1 MRPMFQYLSGEL
13 PDGIDEST
21 GSTGAA
27 TGEAGEMR
35 GLGRRVFLKMSL
47 ASGFALYATGAG
59 AQEASGSGA
68 SAASAPGG
76 AGAPE
81 GLKPFQQ
88 PSAFVAIDG
97 DGIVTVT
104 IGKID
109 FGQGVQTALPMLV
122 AEELDAD
129 WSKVRC
135 ELAPAGEAYK
145 DPFFHIQM
153 VGGSTS
159 MKASWQQYR
168 EIGARLR
175 AMLVAAAA
183 KQLNT
188 PAAQLR
194 TDSGSVV
201 APDGRR
207 LGYGVLAQAAFAEP
221 VPATVKLKEPSQF
234 KLIGKP
240 TNRLDARAKSTGR
253 QDFGI
258 DVKLPDLRT
267 VVMVHPPVFGGKVAS
282 FDAAAALAVPGV
294 EEIIQ
299 VPLSSGA
306 TGLAIIANGFWP
318 ARKARELV
326 KVEWDLSG
334 LERVDSAAQLEQFR
348 ALAKQPGASVQKAD
362 TSALEAKS
370 AATGAA
376 KGGKAAPGRITAEYT
391 FPYLAHTPMEPLN
404 CTIDFRGDRCTVWVG
419 SQFQTVDQAQ
429 VAGVLGLKPE
439 QVTLNT
445 MTAGGG
451 FGRRATPTSDYL
463 VEAAQVAKARH
474 AAGRRGPIKMI
485 WTRED
490 DVRGGYYRPTHLHR
504 VEIAHDGK
512 GQVLAWKHVIVGQS
526 ITMGTP
532 FEGFMVKGGA
542 DATMTEGVAES
553 AYPFPIALDVH
564 HPKVNVPV
572 LWWRSVGH
580 THTAFVMETLVDELA
595 RAGKIDPVAYR
606 RQLLAKH
613 ARHIAALDLA
623 VEKSG
628 YGKTTLAKGRAWGV
642 AVHESFNT
650 VVAYVV
656 EVSIKD
662 GRPVL
667 HKVTAGVHCNLA
679 VNPRTIEA
687 QVQGALVMGV
697 GMTLPGAQI
706 TLKNGEVEQGNWN
719 DYRVPIH
726 VDAPKVDLHVV
737 PSADPPTGMG
747 ECGVPP
753 IAPAMANAMAV
764 LTGKRIRSLPFPV

>member
-13 PDGIDEST
+13 PAALAEAPES
-21 GSTGAA
+21 SAA
-27 TGEAGEMR
+27 PGEG
-35 GLGRRVFLKMSL
+35 GLGRRVFLKLGL
-47 ASGFALYATGAG
+47 AAGFALYA
-59 AQEASGSGA
+59 
-68 SAASAPGG
+68 APGG
-76 AGAPE
+76 AQDASVGGSAPGAPE
-81 GLKPFQQ
+81 PLKPFQQ
-88 PSAFVAIDG
+88 PSAFVAIDA

-122 AEELDAD
+122 AEEMDAD

-159 MKASWQQYR
+159 IKASWQQYR
-168 EIGARLR
+168 EIGARMR

-194 TDSGSVV
+194 TESGSVV

-207 LGYGVLAQAAFAEP
+207 LGYGALAQAAFAEA
-221 VPATVKLKEPSQF
+221 VPASVVLKDPSQF

-240 TNRLDARAKSTGR
+240 VNRLDARAKSSGR

-258 DVKLPDLRT
+258 DLQLPGQRT
-267 VVMVHPPVFGGKVAS
+267 VVMVHPPVFGGRVAR
-282 FDAAAALAVPGV
+282 FDAAPALAVPGV
-294 EEIIQ
+294 EEVLQ
-299 VPLSSGA
+299 VPLSGGA
-306 TGLAIIANGFWP
+306 TGLAIVANGFWP

-334 LERVDSAAQLEQFR
+334 VERVDSAAQLAQFR
-348 ALAKQPGASVQKAD
+348 VLARQPGIAVQRAD
-362 TSALEAKS
+362 TAALTAKP
-370 AATGAA
+370 
-376 KGGKAAPGRITAEYT
+376 APALITAEFT

-439 QVTLNT
+439 QVTLHT

-451 FGRRATPTSDYL
+451 FGRRATPTSDYV

-474 AAGRRGPIKMI
+474 AAGKTGPVKMI

-504 VEIAHDGK
+504 VEIAHDRQG
-512 GQVLAWKHVIVGQS
+512 GVLAWKHVIVGQS

-532 FEGFMVKGGA
+532 FADFMVKNGA

-553 AYPFPIALDVH
+553 AYPFPIALEVH
-564 HPKVNVPV
+564 HPKANVPV

-595 RAGKIDPVAYR
+595 RAGKLDPVAYR

-613 ARHIAALDLA
+613 ARHLAALDLA
-623 VEKSG
+623 VAKSG
-628 YGKTTLAKGRAWGV
+628 YGKATLAKGRAWGV

-656 EVSIKD
+656 EVSMKG

-667 HKVTAGVHCNLA
+667 HRVTAGVHCNLA

-687 QVQGALVMGV
+687 QVQGALVMGI
-697 GMTLPGAQI
+697 GMTLPGAAI
-706 TLKNGEVEQGNWN
+706 TLKNGEVEQSNWH

-726 VDAPKVDLHVV
+726 VDAPPVDLHIV

-753 IAPAMANAMAV
+753 IAPAIANAVAA
-764 LTGKRIRSLPFPV
+764 LTGKRWRSLPFPA

>member
-13 PDGIDEST
+13 PVALADAPES
-21 GSTGAA
+21 SAA
-27 TGEAGEMR
+27 PGEG
-35 GLGRRVFLKMSL
+35 GLGRRVFLKLGL
-47 ASGFALYATGAG
+47 AAGFALYSAPGG
-59 AQEASGSGA
+59 AQEASTGG
-68 SAASAPGG
+68 SAPG
-76 AGAPE
+76 APE
-81 GLKPFQQ
+81 PLKPFQQ
-88 PSAFVAIDG
+88 PSAFVAIDA

-122 AEELDAD
+122 AEEMDAD

-159 MKASWQQYR
+159 IKASWQQYR
-168 EIGARLR
+168 EIGARMR

-194 TDSGSVV
+194 TESGSVV
-201 APDGRR
+201 TPDGRR
-207 LGYGVLAQAAFAEP
+207 LGYGALAQAAFAEP
-221 VPATVKLKEPSQF
+221 VPPSVPLKDPSQF

-240 TNRLDARAKSTGR
+240 VNRLDARAKSSGR

-258 DVKLPDLRT
+258 DLQLPGQRT
-267 VVMVHPPVFGGKVAS
+267 VVMVHPPVFGGRVAR
-282 FDAAAALAVPGV
+282 FDAAPALAVPGV
-294 EEIIQ
+294 EEVLQ
-299 VPLSSGA
+299 VPLTGGA
-306 TGLAIIANGFWP
+306 TGLAIVANGFWP

-326 KVEWDLSG
+326 KVEWDLAG
-334 LERVDSAAQLEQFR
+334 VERVDSAAQLAQFR
-348 ALAKQPGASVQKAD
+348 ALAKQPGIVVQRAD
-362 TSALEAKS
+362 TAALTAKP
-370 AATGAA
+370 
-376 KGGKAAPGRITAEYT
+376 APALITAEFT

-439 QVTLNT
+439 QVTLHT

-451 FGRRATPTSDYL
+451 FGRRATPTSDYV

-474 AAGRRGPIKMI
+474 AAGKPGPVKMV

-504 VEIAHDGK
+504 VEIAHDRRG
-512 GQVLAWKHVIVGQS
+512 GVLAWKHVIVGQS

-532 FEGFMVKGGA
+532 FADFMVKNGA

-553 AYPFPIALDVH
+553 AYPFPIALEVH
-564 HPKVNVPV
+564 HPKANVPV

-595 RAGKIDPVAYR
+595 RAGRLDPVAYR
-606 RQLLAKH
+606 RQLLA
-613 ARHIAALDLA
+613 RHERHLAALDLA
-623 VEKSG
+623 VAKSG

-656 EVSIKD
+656 EVSMTG

-667 HKVTAGVHCNLA
+667 HRVTAGVHCNLA

-687 QVQGALVMGV
+687 QVQGALVMGI
-697 GMTLPGAQI
+697 GMTLPGAAI
-706 TLKNGEVEQGNWN
+706 TLKNGEVEQSNWH

-726 VDAPKVDLHVV
+726 VDAPAVDLHIV

-753 IAPAMANAMAV
+753 IAPAIANAVAA
-764 LTGKRIRSLPFPV
+764 LTGKRWRSLPFPA

>member
-13 PDGIDEST
+13 PVALADAPES
-21 GSTGAA
+21 SAA
-27 TGEAGEMR
+27 PGEG
-35 GLGRRVFLKMSL
+35 GLGRRVFLKLGL
-47 ASGFALYATGAG
+47 AAGFALYAAPGG
-59 AQEASGSGA
+59 AQEASTGG
-68 SAASAPGG
+68 SAPG
-76 AGAPE
+76 APE
-81 GLKPFQQ
+81 PLKPFQQ
-88 PSAFVAIDG
+88 PSAFVAIDA

-122 AEELDAD
+122 AEEMDAD

-159 MKASWQQYR
+159 IKASWQQYR
-168 EIGARLR
+168 EIGARMR

-194 TDSGSVV
+194 TESGSVV
-201 APDGRR
+201 TPDGRR
-207 LGYGVLAQAAFAEP
+207 LGYGALAQAAFAEP
-221 VPATVKLKEPSQF
+221 VPPSVPLKDPSQF

-240 TNRLDARAKSTGR
+240 VNRLDARAKSSGR

-258 DVKLPDLRT
+258 DLQMPGQRT
-267 VVMVHPPVFGGKVAS
+267 VVMVHPPVFGGRVAR
-282 FDAAAALAVPGV
+282 FDAAPALAVPGV
-294 EEIIQ
+294 EEVLQ
-299 VPLSSGA
+299 VPLTGGA
-306 TGLAIIANGFWP
+306 TGLAIVANGFWP

-326 KVEWDLSG
+326 KVEWDLAG
-334 LERVDSAAQLEQFR
+334 VERVDSAAQLAQFR
-348 ALAKQPGASVQKAD
+348 ALAKQPGIVVQRAD
-362 TSALEAKS
+362 TAALTAKP
-370 AATGAA
+370 
-376 KGGKAAPGRITAEYT
+376 APALITAEFT

-439 QVTLNT
+439 QVTLHT

-451 FGRRATPTSDYL
+451 FGRRATPTSDYV

-474 AAGRRGPIKMI
+474 AAGKPGPVKMV

-504 VEIAHDGK
+504 VEIAHDRRG
-512 GQVLAWKHVIVGQS
+512 GVLAWKHVIVGQS

-532 FEGFMVKGGA
+532 FADFMVKNGA

-553 AYPFPIALDVH
+553 AYPFPIALEVH
-564 HPKVNVPV
+564 HPKANVPV

-595 RAGKIDPVAYR
+595 RAGRLDPVAYR
-606 RQLLAKH
+606 RQLLA
-613 ARHIAALDLA
+613 RHKRHLAALDLA
-623 VEKSG
+623 VAKSG

-656 EVSIKD
+656 EVSMTG

-667 HKVTAGVHCNLA
+667 HRVTAGVHCNLA

-687 QVQGALVMGV
+687 QVQGALVMGI
-697 GMTLPGAQI
+697 GMTLPGAAI
-706 TLKNGEVEQGNWN
+706 TLKNGEVEQSNWH

-726 VDAPKVDLHVV
+726 VDAPAVDLHIV

-753 IAPAMANAMAV
+753 IAPAIANAVAA
-764 LTGKRIRSLPFPV
+764 LTGKRWRSLPFPA

>member
-13 PDGIDEST
+13 PAALAEAPESP
-21 GSTGAA
+21 AA
-27 TGEAGEMR
+27 PGEG
-35 GLGRRVFLKMSL
+35 GLGRRVFLKLGL
-47 ASGFALYATGAG
+47 AAGFALYA
-59 AQEASGSGA
+59 
-68 SAASAPGG
+68 APGG
-76 AGAPE
+76 AQDASVGGSAPGAPE
-81 GLKPFQQ
+81 PLKPFQQ
-88 PSAFVAIDG
+88 PSAFVAIDA
-97 DGIVTVT
+97 DGVVTVT

-122 AEELDAD
+122 AEEMDAD

-159 MKASWQQYR
+159 IKASWQQYR
-168 EIGARLR
+168 EIGARMR

-194 TDSGSVV
+194 TESGSVIT
-201 APDGRR
+201 PDGRR
-207 LGYGVLAQAAFAEP
+207 LGYGALAQAAFAEP
-221 VPATVKLKEPSQF
+221 VPASVALKDPSQF

-240 TNRLDARAKSTGR
+240 VNRLDARAKSSGR

-258 DVKLPDLRT
+258 DLQLPGQRT
-267 VVMVHPPVFGGKVAS
+267 VVMVHPPVFGGRVAR
-282 FDAAAALAVPGV
+282 FDAAPALAVPGV
-294 EEIIQ
+294 EEVLQ
-299 VPLSSGA
+299 VPLSGGA
-306 TGLAIIANGFWP
+306 TGLAIVANGFWP

-334 LERVDSAAQLEQFR
+334 VERVDSAAQLAQFR
-348 ALAKQPGASVQKAD
+348 ALARQPGIAVQRAD
-362 TSALEAKS
+362 TAALTAKP
-370 AATGAA
+370 
-376 KGGKAAPGRITAEYT
+376 APALITAEFS

-439 QVTLNT
+439 QVTLHT

-451 FGRRATPTSDYL
+451 FGRRATPTSDYV

-474 AAGRRGPIKMI
+474 AAGKAGPVKMI

-504 VEIAHDGK
+504 VEIAHDRQG
-512 GQVLAWKHVIVGQS
+512 GVLAWKHVIVGQS

-532 FEGFMVKGGA
+532 FADFMVKNGA

-553 AYPFPIALDVH
+553 AYPFPIALEVH
-564 HPKVNVPV
+564 HPKANVPV

-595 RAGKIDPVAYR
+595 RAGKLDPVAYR

-613 ARHIAALDLA
+613 ARHLAALDLA
-623 VEKSG
+623 VAKSG
-628 YGKTTLAKGRAWGV
+628 YGKATLAKGRAWGV

-656 EVSIKD
+656 EVSMKG

-667 HKVTAGVHCNLA
+667 HRVTAGVHCNLA

-687 QVQGALVMGV
+687 QVQGALVMGI
-697 GMTLPGAQI
+697 GMTLPGAAI
-706 TLKNGEVEQGNWN
+706 TLKNGEVEQSNWH

-726 VDAPKVDLHVV
+726 VDAPPVDLHIV

-753 IAPAMANAMAV
+753 IAPAIANAVAA
-764 LTGKRIRSLPFPV
+764 LTGKRWRSLPFPA

>member
-13 PDGIDEST
+13 PVALADAPES
-21 GSTGAA
+21 SAA
-27 TGEAGEMR
+27 PGEG
-35 GLGRRVFLKMSL
+35 GLGRRVFLKLGL
-47 ASGFALYATGAG
+47 AAGFALYAAPGG
-59 AQEASGSGA
+59 AQEASTGG
-68 SAASAPGG
+68 SAPG
-76 AGAPE
+76 APE
-81 GLKPFQQ
+81 PLKPFQQ
-88 PSAFVAIDG
+88 PSAFVAIDA

-122 AEELDAD
+122 AEEMDAD

-145 DPFFHIQM
+145 DPLFHIQM

-159 MKASWQQYR
+159 IKASWQQYR
-168 EIGARLR
+168 EIGARMR

-194 TDSGSVV
+194 TESGSVV
-201 APDGRR
+201 TPDGRR
-207 LGYGVLAQAAFAEP
+207 LGYGALAQAAFAEP
-221 VPATVKLKEPSQF
+221 VPPSVPLKDPSQF

-240 TNRLDARAKSTGR
+240 VNRLDARAKSSGR

-258 DVKLPDLRT
+258 DLQLPGQRT
-267 VVMVHPPVFGGKVAS
+267 VVMVHPPVFGGRVAR
-282 FDAAAALAVPGV
+282 FDAAPALVVPGV
-294 EEIIQ
+294 EEVLQ
-299 VPLSSGA
+299 VPLTGGA
-306 TGLAIIANGFWP
+306 TGLAIVANGFWP

-326 KVEWDLSG
+326 KVDWDLAG
-334 LERVDSAAQLEQFR
+334 VERVDSAAQLAQFR
-348 ALAKQPGASVQKAD
+348 ALAKQPGIVVQRAD
-362 TSALEAKS
+362 TAALTAKP
-370 AATGAA
+370 
-376 KGGKAAPGRITAEYT
+376 APALITAEFT

-439 QVTLNT
+439 QVTLHT

-451 FGRRATPTSDYL
+451 FGRRATPTSDYV

-474 AAGRRGPIKMI
+474 AAGKPGPVKMV

-504 VEIAHDGK
+504 VEIAHDRQG
-512 GQVLAWKHVIVGQS
+512 GVLAWKHVIVGQS

-532 FEGFMVKGGA
+532 FADFMVKNGA

-553 AYPFPIALDVH
+553 AYPFPIALEVH
-564 HPKVNVPV
+564 HPKANVPV

-595 RAGKIDPVAYR
+595 RAGRLDPVAYR
-606 RQLLAKH
+606 RQLLA
-613 ARHIAALDLA
+613 RHERHLAALDLA
-623 VEKSG
+623 VAKSG

-656 EVSIKD
+656 EVSMKG

-667 HKVTAGVHCNLA
+667 HRVTAGVHCNLA

-687 QVQGALVMGV
+687 QVQGALVMGI
-697 GMTLPGAQI
+697 GMTLPGAAI
-706 TLKNGEVEQGNWN
+706 TLKNGEVEQSNWH

-726 VDAPKVDLHVV
+726 VDAPPVDLHIV

-753 IAPAMANAMAV
+753 IAPAIANAVAA
-764 LTGKRIRSLPFPV
+764 LTGKRWRSLPFPA

>member
-13 PDGIDEST
+13 PAALAEAPES
-21 GSTGAA
+21 SAA
-27 TGEAGEMR
+27 PGEG
-35 GLGRRVFLKMSL
+35 GLGRRVFLKLGL
-47 ASGFALYATGAG
+47 AAGFALYA
-59 AQEASGSGA
+59 
-68 SAASAPGG
+68 APGG
-76 AGAPE
+76 AQDASVGGSAPGAPE
-81 GLKPFQQ
+81 PLKPFQQ
-88 PSAFVAIDG
+88 PSAFVAIDA

-122 AEELDAD
+122 AEEMDAD

-159 MKASWQQYR
+159 IKASWQQYR
-168 EIGARLR
+168 EIGARMR

-194 TDSGSVV
+194 TESGSVV
-201 APDGRR
+201 TPDGRR
-207 LGYGVLAQAAFAEP
+207 LGYGALAQAAFAEP
-221 VPATVKLKEPSQF
+221 VPASVALKDPSQF

-240 TNRLDARAKSTGR
+240 VNRLDARAKSSGR

-258 DVKLPDLRT
+258 DLQLPGQRS
-267 VVMVHPPVFGGKVAS
+267 VVMVHPPVFGGRVAR
-282 FDAAAALAVPGV
+282 FDAAPALAVPGV
-294 EEIIQ
+294 EEVLQ
-299 VPLSSGA
+299 VPLSGGA
-306 TGLAIIANGFWP
+306 TGLAIVANGFWP

-334 LERVDSAAQLEQFR
+334 VERVDSAAQLAQFR
-348 ALAKQPGASVQKAD
+348 ALARQPGIAVQRAD
-362 TSALEAKS
+362 TAALTAKP
-370 AATGAA
+370 
-376 KGGKAAPGRITAEYT
+376 APALITAEFT

-439 QVTLNT
+439 QVTLHT

-451 FGRRATPTSDYL
+451 FGRRATPTSDYV

-474 AAGRRGPIKMI
+474 AAGKTGPVKMI

-504 VEIAHDGK
+504 VEIAHDRQG
-512 GQVLAWKHVIVGQS
+512 GVLAWKHVIVGQS

-532 FEGFMVKGGA
+532 FADFMVKNGA

-553 AYPFPIALDVH
+553 AYPFPIALEVH
-564 HPKVNVPV
+564 HPKANVPV

-595 RAGKIDPVAYR
+595 RAGKLDPVAYR

-613 ARHIAALDLA
+613 ARHLAALDLA
-623 VEKSG
+623 VAKSG
-628 YGKTTLAKGRAWGV
+628 YGKATLAKGRAWGV

-656 EVSIKD
+656 EVSMKG

-667 HKVTAGVHCNLA
+667 HRVTAGVHCNLA

-687 QVQGALVMGV
+687 QVQGALVMGI
-697 GMTLPGAQI
+697 GMTLPGAAI
-706 TLKNGEVEQGNWN
+706 TLKNGEVEQSNWH

-726 VDAPKVDLHVV
+726 VDAPPVDLHIV

-753 IAPAMANAMAV
+753 IAPAIANAVAA
-764 LTGKRIRSLPFPV
+764 LTGKRWRSLPFPA

>member
-1 MRPMFQYLSGEL
+1 MRPVFQYLNGEL
-13 PDGIDEST
+13 PQ
-21 GSTGAA
+21 AV
-27 TGEAGEMR
+27 EAGGPASAASAAAAAASIAAGDAG

-59 AQEASGSGA
+59 AQEVAGSAA
-68 SAASAPGG
+68 SAASAAG
-76 AGAPE
+76 APAAPE

-88 PSAFVAIDG
+88 PSAFVAIGADG
-97 DGIVTVT
+97 VVTVT

-122 AEELDAD
+122 AEEMDAD

-194 TDSGSVV
+194 TESGSVV

-221 VPATVKLKEPSQF
+221 VPATVQLKEPSQF

-240 TNRLDARAKSTGR
+240 MNRLDARAKSTGR

-267 VVMVHPPVFGGKVAS
+267 VVMVHPPVFGGKVAK

-294 EEIIQ
+294 EEVIQ
-299 VPLSSGA
+299 VPLSGGA
-306 TGLAIIANGFWP
+306 SGLAIVANGFWP

-326 KVEWDLSG
+326 KVDWDLAG
-334 LERVDSAAQLEQFR
+334 LERVDSAAQLAQFR
-348 ALAKQPGASVQKAD
+348 ALAKQPGVSVQKAD
-362 TSALEAKS
+362 LSALGGAKP
-370 AATGAA
+370 
-376 KGGKAAPGRITAEYT
+376 APGRITAEYT

-439 QVTLNT
+439 QVVLNT

-451 FGRRATPTSDYL
+451 FGRRATPSSDYL

-474 AAGRRGPIKMI
+474 AAGKRGPVKMI

-490 DVRGGYYRPTHLHR
+490 DVRGGYYRPTHLHS

-512 GQVLAWKHVIVGQS
+512 GGVLAWKHVIVGQS

-532 FEGFMVKGGA
+532 FEGFLVKNGA
-542 DATMTEGVAES
+542 DGTMTEGVAES
-553 AYPFPIALDVH
+553 AYPFPIALEVH

-628 YGKTTLAKGRAWGV
+628 YGKTVLPKGRAWGV

-697 GMTLPGAQI
+697 GMTLPGAEI
-706 TLKNGEVEQGNWN
+706 TLKDGVVEQGNWN
-719 DYRVPIH
+719 DYRLPIH
-726 VDAPKVDLHVV
+726 VDAPKVDLHIV
-737 PSADPPTGMG
+737 PSAEPPTGMG

-753 IAPAMANAMAV
+753 IAPAMANAMAA

>member
-13 PDGIDEST
+13 PAALAEAPESP
-21 GSTGAA
+21 AA
-27 TGEAGEMR
+27 PGEG
-35 GLGRRVFLKMSL
+35 GLGRRVFLKLGL
-47 ASGFALYATGAG
+47 AAGFALYA
-59 AQEASGSGA
+59 
-68 SAASAPGG
+68 APGG
-76 AGAPE
+76 AQDASVGGSAPGAPE
-81 GLKPFQQ
+81 PLKPFQQ
-88 PSAFVAIDG
+88 PSAFVAIDA

-122 AEELDAD
+122 AEEMDAD

-159 MKASWQQYR
+159 IKASWQQYR
-168 EIGARLR
+168 EIGARMR

-194 TDSGSVV
+194 TESGSVV

-207 LGYGVLAQAAFAEP
+207 LGYGALAQAAFAEP
-221 VPATVKLKEPSQF
+221 VPASVALKDPSQF

-240 TNRLDARAKSTGR
+240 VNRLDARAKSSGR

-258 DVKLPDLRT
+258 DLQLPGQRT
-267 VVMVHPPVFGGKVAS
+267 VVMVHPPVFGGRVAR
-282 FDAAAALAVPGV
+282 FDAAPALAVPGV
-294 EEIIQ
+294 EEVLQ
-299 VPLSSGA
+299 VPLSGGA
-306 TGLAIIANGFWP
+306 TGLAIVANGFWP

-334 LERVDSAAQLEQFR
+334 VERVDSAAQLAQFR
-348 ALAKQPGASVQKAD
+348 ALARQPGIAVQRAD
-362 TSALEAKS
+362 TAALTAKP
-370 AATGAA
+370 
-376 KGGKAAPGRITAEYT
+376 APALITAEFT

-439 QVTLNT
+439 QVTLHT

-451 FGRRATPTSDYL
+451 FGRRATPTSDYV

-474 AAGRRGPIKMI
+474 AAGKTGPVKMI

-504 VEIAHDGK
+504 VEIAHDRQG
-512 GQVLAWKHVIVGQS
+512 GVLAWKHVIVGQS

-532 FEGFMVKGGA
+532 FADFMVKNGA

-553 AYPFPIALDVH
+553 AYPFPIALEVH
-564 HPKVNVPV
+564 HPKANVPV

-595 RAGKIDPVAYR
+595 RAGKLDPVAYR

-613 ARHIAALDLA
+613 ARHLAALDLA
-623 VEKSG
+623 VAKSG
-628 YGKTTLAKGRAWGV
+628 YGKATLAKGRAWGV

-656 EVSIKD
+656 EVSMKG

-667 HKVTAGVHCNLA
+667 HRVTAGVHCNLA

-687 QVQGALVMGV
+687 QVQGALVMGI
-697 GMTLPGAQI
+697 GMTLPGAAI
-706 TLKNGEVEQGNWN
+706 TLKNGEVEQSNWH

-726 VDAPKVDLHVV
+726 VDAPPVDLHIV

-753 IAPAMANAMAV
+753 IAPAIANAVAA
-764 LTGKRIRSLPFPV
+764 LTGKRWRSLPFPA

>member
-1 MRPMFQYLSGEL
+1 M
-13 PDGIDEST
+13 I
-21 GSTGAA
+21 
-27 TGEAGEMR
+27 
-35 GLGRRVFLKMSL
+35 GLERRVFLKLGL
-47 ASGFALYATGAG
+47 ASGFALYAAGAG
-59 AQEASGSGA
+59 AQDPTAGG
-68 SAASAPGG
+68 SAPG
-76 AGAPE
+76 APE
-81 GLKPFQQ
+81 PLKPFQQ
-88 PSAFVAIDG
+88 PSAFVAIDA
-97 DGIVTVT
+97 DGVVTVT

-168 EIGARLR
+168 EIGARMR

-183 KQLNT
+183 KQLDT

-194 TDSGSVV
+194 TESGSVV

-221 VPATVKLKEPSQF
+221 VPAAVTLKTPAQF

-240 TNRLDARAKSTGR
+240 TGRLDARAKSSGR

-258 DVKLPDLRT
+258 DVKQPGLRT
-267 VVMVHPPVFGGKVAS
+267 VVMVHPPVFGGRVAR
-282 FDAAAALAVPGV
+282 FDAAPALAVPGV
-294 EEIIQ
+294 EEVIQ
-299 VPLSSGA
+299 VPLSGGA
-306 TGLAIIANGFWP
+306 VGLAIVANGFWP

-326 KVEWDLSG
+326 KVDWDLSG
-334 LERVDSAAQLEQFR
+334 VERVDSAAQLEQFR
-348 ALAKQPGASVQKAD
+348 ALAKQPGVSVQQAD
-362 TSALEAKS
+362 TSAL
-370 AATGAA
+370 ATA
-376 KGGKAAPGRITAEYT
+376 KAADRITAEYS

-439 QVTLNT
+439 QVVLNT

-451 FGRRATPTSDYL
+451 FGRRATPTSDYV

-474 AAGRRGPIKMI
+474 AAGKTGPIKMI
-485 WTRED
+485 WSRED
-490 DVRGGYYRPTHLHR
+490 DVRGGYYRPAHLHR
-504 VEIAHDGK
+504 VEIAHDGQ
-512 GQVLAWKHVIVGQS
+512 GGVLAWKHVIVGQS

-532 FEGFMVKGGA
+532 FADFMVKNGA

-553 AYPFPIALDVH
+553 AYPFPIALEVH
-564 HPKVNVPV
+564 HPKANVPV

-595 RAGKIDPVAYR
+595 RAGRQDPVAYR
-606 RQLLAKH
+606 RKLLAKH
-613 ARHIAALDLA
+613 ERHLAALDLA
-623 VEKSG
+623 VARSG
-628 YGKTTLAKGRAWGV
+628 YGKTKLAKGRAWGV

-650 VVAYVV
+650 VVAYVA
-656 EVSIKD
+656 EVSMKD
-662 GRPVL
+662 GRPVV
-667 HKVTAGVHCNLA
+667 HQVTAGVHCNLA
-679 VNPRTIEA
+679 VNPRSIEA
-687 QVQGALVMGV
+687 QVQGALVMGI
-697 GMTLPGAQI
+697 GMTLPGAAI
-706 TLKNGEVEQGNWN
+706 TLKDGEVQQSNWH
-719 DYRVPIH
+719 DYRVPMH
-726 VDAPKVDLHVV
+726 VDAPQVAVFVV

-753 IAPAMANAMAV
+753 IAPAIANAVAA
-764 LTGKRIRSLPFPV
+764 LTGQRWRSLPFPA

>member
-1 MRPMFQYLSGEL
+1 MRPMFQYLNGEL
-13 PDGIDEST
+13 PAHLDDDAVLSDPAVDGVRSDAHS
-21 GSTGAA
+21 GV
-27 TGEAGEMR
+27 
-35 GLGRRVFLKMSL
+35 LGRRVFLKFSL
-47 ASGFALYATGAG
+47 ASGFALYAGAAG
-59 AQEASGSGA
+59 AADASVGG
-68 SAASAPGG
+68 SAPG
-76 AGAPE
+76 APE
-81 GLKPFQQ
+81 PLKPFQQ
-88 PSAFVAIDG
+88 PSAFVAIDAQG
-97 DGIVTVT
+97 VVTVT
-104 IGKID
+104 IGKLD

-122 AEELDAD
+122 AEEMDAD
-129 WSKVRC
+129 WSQVRC
-135 ELAPAGEAYK
+135 ELAPAGDAYK

-159 MKASWQQYR
+159 MKASWMQYR

-175 AMLVAAAA
+175 AMLVAAAG
-183 KQLNT
+183 KQLQV

-194 TDSGSVV
+194 TESGQVI

-207 LGYGVLAQAAFAEP
+207 IGYGALAQTAFAEP
-221 VPATVKLKEPSQF
+221 VPTAVILKDPSRF
-234 KLIGKP
+234 TLIGKP
-240 TNRLDARAKSTGR
+240 TNRLDARAKSSGR

-267 VVMVHPPVFGGKVAS
+267 VVMVHPPVFGGKVAR

-294 EEIIQ
+294 EEVIR
-299 VPLSSGA
+299 VPQSGGA
-306 TGLAIIANGFWP
+306 SGLAIVANGFWP

-334 LERVDSAAQLEQFR
+334 LERVDSVAQLAQYR
-348 ALAKQPGASVQKAD
+348 ALAGQPGIAVQKAD
-362 TSALEAKS
+362 TAALAS
-370 AATGAA
+370 TPASR
-376 KGGKAAPGRITAEYT
+376 RISAEYH

-429 VAGVLGLKPE
+429 VAGALGLKPE

-451 FGRRATPTSDYL
+451 FGRRAVPSSDYL
-463 VEAAQVAKARH
+463 VEAAQVAKARF
-474 AAGRRGPIKMI
+474 AAGKTGPVKMI

-504 VEIAHDGK
+504 VEIAHDGH
-512 GQVLAWKHVIVGQS
+512 GGVLAWKHVIVGQS
-526 ITMGTP
+526 LTMGTV
-532 FEGFMVKGGA
+532 FEAFTVKGGA
-542 DATMTEGVAES
+542 DTTMTEGVAES
-553 AYPFPIALDVH
+553 AYPFPIALEVH

-595 RAGKIDPVAYR
+595 KAGKVDPVEYR

-613 ARHIAALDLA
+613 PRHLAALNLA
-623 VEKSG
+623 VERSG
-628 YGKTTLAKGRAWGV
+628 YGKTELPKGRAWGV

-650 VVAYVV
+650 VVAYVA

-662 GRPVL
+662 QRPVL
-667 HKVTAGVHCNLA
+667 HGVTAGVHCNLA
-679 VNPRTIEA
+679 VNPRSIEA
-687 QVQGALVMGV
+687 QVQGALVMGL
-697 GMTLPGAQI
+697 GMTLPGAAI
-706 TLKNGEVEQGNWN
+706 TLKNGEVEQSNWH
-719 DYRVPIH
+719 DYRVPVHMEAAQVAVHI
-726 VDAPKVDLHVV
+726 V

-753 IAPAMANAMAV
+753 IAPAIANAVAA
-764 LTGKRIRSLPFPV
+764 LTGKRLRSLPFVV

>member
-13 PDGIDEST
+13 PAALAEAPES
-21 GSTGAA
+21 SAA
-27 TGEAGEMR
+27 PGEG
-35 GLGRRVFLKMSL
+35 GLGRRVFLKLGL
-47 ASGFALYATGAG
+47 AAGFALYA
-59 AQEASGSGA
+59 
-68 SAASAPGG
+68 APGG
-76 AGAPE
+76 AQDASVGGSAPGAPE
-81 GLKPFQQ
+81 PLKPFQQ
-88 PSAFVAIDG
+88 PSAFVAIDA

-122 AEELDAD
+122 AEEMDAD

-159 MKASWQQYR
+159 IKASWQQYR
-168 EIGARLR
+168 EIGARMR

-194 TDSGSVV
+194 TESGSVV
-201 APDGRR
+201 TPDGRR
-207 LGYGVLAQAAFAEP
+207 LGYGALAQAAFAEP
-221 VPATVKLKEPSQF
+221 VPASVALKDPSQF

-240 TNRLDARAKSTGR
+240 VNRLDARAKSSGR

-258 DVKLPDLRT
+258 DLQLPGQRT
-267 VVMVHPPVFGGKVAS
+267 VVMVHPPVFGGRVAR
-282 FDAAAALAVPGV
+282 FDAAPALAVPGV
-294 EEIIQ
+294 EEVLQ
-299 VPLSSGA
+299 VPLSGGA
-306 TGLAIIANGFWP
+306 TGLAIVANGFWP

-334 LERVDSAAQLEQFR
+334 VERVDSAAQLAQFR
-348 ALAKQPGASVQKAD
+348 ALARQPGIAVQRAD
-362 TSALEAKS
+362 TAALTAKP
-370 AATGAA
+370 
-376 KGGKAAPGRITAEYT
+376 APALITAEFT

-439 QVTLNT
+439 QVTLHT

-451 FGRRATPTSDYL
+451 FGRRATPTSDYV

-474 AAGRRGPIKMI
+474 AAGKTGPVKMI

-504 VEIAHDGK
+504 VEIAHDRQG
-512 GQVLAWKHVIVGQS
+512 GVLAWKHVIVGQS

-532 FEGFMVKGGA
+532 FADFMVKNGA

-553 AYPFPIALDVH
+553 AYPFPIALEVH
-564 HPKVNVPV
+564 HPKANVPV

-595 RAGKIDPVAYR
+595 RAGKLDPVAYR

-613 ARHIAALDLA
+613 ARHLAALDLA
-623 VEKSG
+623 VAKSG
-628 YGKTTLAKGRAWGV
+628 YGKATLAKGRAWGV

-656 EVSIKD
+656 EVSMKG

-667 HKVTAGVHCNLA
+667 HRVTAGVHCNLA

-687 QVQGALVMGV
+687 QVQGALVMGI
-697 GMTLPGAQI
+697 GMTLPGAAI
-706 TLKNGEVEQGNWN
+706 TLKNGEVEQSNWH

-726 VDAPKVDLHVV
+726 VDAPPVDLHIV

-753 IAPAMANAMAV
+753 IAPAIANAVAA
-764 LTGKRIRSLPFPV
+764 LTGKRWRSLPFPA

>member
-13 PDGIDEST
+13 PAALAEAPES
-21 GSTGAA
+21 SAA
-27 TGEAGEMR
+27 PGEG
-35 GLGRRVFLKMSL
+35 GLGRRVFLKLGL
-47 ASGFALYATGAG
+47 AAGFALYA
-59 AQEASGSGA
+59 
-68 SAASAPGG
+68 APGG
-76 AGAPE
+76 AQDASVGGSAPGAPE
-81 GLKPFQQ
+81 PLKPFQQ
-88 PSAFVAIDG
+88 PSAFVAIDA

-122 AEELDAD
+122 AEEMDAD

-159 MKASWQQYR
+159 IKASWQQYR
-168 EIGARLR
+168 EIGARMR

-194 TDSGSVV
+194 TESGSVV

-207 LGYGVLAQAAFAEP
+207 LGYGALAQAAFAEP
-221 VPATVKLKEPSQF
+221 VPASVVLKDPSQF

-240 TNRLDARAKSTGR
+240 VNRLDARAKSSGR

-258 DVKLPDLRT
+258 DLQLPGQRT
-267 VVMVHPPVFGGKVAS
+267 VVMVHPPVFGGRVAR
-282 FDAAAALAVPGV
+282 FDAAPALAVPGV
-294 EEIIQ
+294 EEVLQ
-299 VPLSSGA
+299 VPLSGGA
-306 TGLAIIANGFWP
+306 TGLAIVANGFWP

-334 LERVDSAAQLEQFR
+334 VERVDSAAQLAQFR
-348 ALAKQPGASVQKAD
+348 VLARQPGIAVQRAD
-362 TSALEAKS
+362 TAALTAKP
-370 AATGAA
+370 
-376 KGGKAAPGRITAEYT
+376 APALITAEFT

-439 QVTLNT
+439 QVTLHT

-451 FGRRATPTSDYL
+451 FGRRATPTSDYV

-474 AAGRRGPIKMI
+474 AAGKTGPVKMI

-504 VEIAHDGK
+504 VEIAHDRQG
-512 GQVLAWKHVIVGQS
+512 GVLAWKHVIVGQS

-532 FEGFMVKGGA
+532 FADFMVKNGA

-553 AYPFPIALDVH
+553 AYPFPIALEVH
-564 HPKVNVPV
+564 HPKANVPV

-595 RAGKIDPVAYR
+595 RAGKLDPVAYR

-613 ARHIAALDLA
+613 ARHLAALDLA
-623 VEKSG
+623 VAKSG
-628 YGKTTLAKGRAWGV
+628 YGKATLAKGRAWGV

-656 EVSIKD
+656 EVSMKG

-667 HKVTAGVHCNLA
+667 HRVTAGVHCNLA

-687 QVQGALVMGV
+687 QVQGALVMGI
-697 GMTLPGAQI
+697 GMTLPGAAI
-706 TLKNGEVEQGNWN
+706 TLKNGEVEQSNWH

-726 VDAPKVDLHVV
+726 VDAPPVDLHIV

-753 IAPAMANAMAV
+753 IAPAIANAVAA
-764 LTGKRIRSLPFPV
+764 LTGKRWRSLPFPA

>member
-13 PDGIDEST
+13 PAALAEAPESP
-21 GSTGAA
+21 AA
-27 TGEAGEMR
+27 PGEG
-35 GLGRRVFLKMSL
+35 GLGRRVFLKLGL
-47 ASGFALYATGAG
+47 AAGFALYA
-59 AQEASGSGA
+59 
-68 SAASAPGG
+68 APGG
-76 AGAPE
+76 AQDASVGGSAPGAPE
-81 GLKPFQQ
+81 PLKPFQQ
-88 PSAFVAIDG
+88 PSAFVAIDA

-122 AEELDAD
+122 AEEMDAD

-159 MKASWQQYR
+159 IKASWQQYR
-168 EIGARLR
+168 EIGARMR

-194 TDSGSVV
+194 TESGSVV
-201 APDGRR
+201 TPDGRR
-207 LGYGVLAQAAFAEP
+207 LGYGALAQAAFAEP
-221 VPATVKLKEPSQF
+221 VPASVALKDPSQF

-240 TNRLDARAKSTGR
+240 VNRLDARAKSSGR

-258 DVKLPDLRT
+258 DLQLPGQRT
-267 VVMVHPPVFGGKVAS
+267 VVMVHPPVFGGRVAR
-282 FDAAAALAVPGV
+282 FDAAPALAVPGV
-294 EEIIQ
+294 EEVLQ
-299 VPLSSGA
+299 VPLSGGA
-306 TGLAIIANGFWP
+306 TGLAIVANGFWP

-334 LERVDSAAQLEQFR
+334 VERVDSAAQLAQFR
-348 ALAKQPGASVQKAD
+348 ALARQPGIAVQRAD
-362 TSALEAKS
+362 TAALTAKP
-370 AATGAA
+370 
-376 KGGKAAPGRITAEYT
+376 APALITAEFT

-439 QVTLNT
+439 QVTLHT

-451 FGRRATPTSDYL
+451 FGRRATPTSDYV

-474 AAGRRGPIKMI
+474 AAGKTGPVKMI

-504 VEIAHDGK
+504 VEIAHDRQG
-512 GQVLAWKHVIVGQS
+512 GVLAWKHVIVGQS

-532 FEGFMVKGGA
+532 FADFMVKNGA

-553 AYPFPIALDVH
+553 AYPFPIALEVH
-564 HPKVNVPV
+564 HPKANVPV

-595 RAGKIDPVAYR
+595 RAGKLDPVAYR

-613 ARHIAALDLA
+613 ARHLAALDLA
-623 VEKSG
+623 VAKSG
-628 YGKTTLAKGRAWGV
+628 YGKATLAKGRAWGV

-656 EVSIKD
+656 EVSMKG

-667 HKVTAGVHCNLA
+667 HRVTAGVHCNLA

-687 QVQGALVMGV
+687 QVQGALVMGI
-697 GMTLPGAQI
+697 GMTLPGAAI
-706 TLKNGEVEQGNWN
+706 TLKNGEVEQSNWH

-726 VDAPKVDLHVV
+726 VDAPPVDLHIV

-753 IAPAMANAMAV
+753 IAPAIANAVAA
-764 LTGKRIRSLPFPV
+764 LTGKRWRSLPFPA

>member
-13 PDGIDEST
+13 PAALAEAPESP
-21 GSTGAA
+21 AA
-27 TGEAGEMR
+27 PGEG
-35 GLGRRVFLKMSL
+35 GLGRRVFLKLGL
-47 ASGFALYATGAG
+47 AVGFALYA
-59 AQEASGSGA
+59 
-68 SAASAPGG
+68 APGG
-76 AGAPE
+76 AQDASVGGSAPGAPE
-81 GLKPFQQ
+81 PLKPFQQ
-88 PSAFVAIDG
+88 PSAFVAIDA

-122 AEELDAD
+122 AEEMDAD

-159 MKASWQQYR
+159 IKASWQQYR
-168 EIGARLR
+168 EIGARMR

-194 TDSGSVV
+194 TESGSVV
-201 APDGRR
+201 TPDGRR
-207 LGYGVLAQAAFAEP
+207 LGYGALAQAAFAEP
-221 VPATVKLKEPSQF
+221 VPASVALKDPSQF

-240 TNRLDARAKSTGR
+240 VNRLDARAKSSGR

-258 DVKLPDLRT
+258 DLQLPGQRT
-267 VVMVHPPVFGGKVAS
+267 VVMVHPPVFGGRVAR
-282 FDAAAALAVPGV
+282 FDAAPALAVPGV
-294 EEIIQ
+294 EEVLQ
-299 VPLSSGA
+299 VPLSGGA
-306 TGLAIIANGFWP
+306 TGLAVVANGFWP

-334 LERVDSAAQLEQFR
+334 VERVDSAAQLAQFR
-348 ALAKQPGASVQKAD
+348 ALARQPGIAVQRAD
-362 TSALEAKS
+362 TAALTAKP
-370 AATGAA
+370 
-376 KGGKAAPGRITAEYT
+376 APALITAEFT

-439 QVTLNT
+439 QVTLHT

-451 FGRRATPTSDYL
+451 FGRRATPTSDYV

-474 AAGRRGPIKMI
+474 AAGKPGPVKMI

-504 VEIAHDGK
+504 VEIAHDRQG
-512 GQVLAWKHVIVGQS
+512 GVLAWKHVIVGQS

-532 FEGFMVKGGA
+532 FADFMVKNGA

-553 AYPFPIALDVH
+553 AYPFPIALEVH
-564 HPKVNVPV
+564 HPKANVPV

-595 RAGKIDPVAYR
+595 RAGKLDPVAYR

-613 ARHIAALDLA
+613 ARHLAALDLA
-623 VEKSG
+623 VAKSG
-628 YGKTTLAKGRAWGV
+628 YGKATLAKGRAWGV

-656 EVSIKD
+656 EVSMKG

-667 HKVTAGVHCNLA
+667 HRVTAGVHCNLA

-687 QVQGALVMGV
+687 QVQGALVMGI
-697 GMTLPGAQI
+697 GMTLPGAAI
-706 TLKNGEVEQGNWN
+706 TLKNGEVEQSNWH

-726 VDAPKVDLHVV
+726 VDAPPVDLHIV

-753 IAPAMANAMAV
+753 IAPAIANAVAA
-764 LTGKRIRSLPFPV
+764 LTGKRWRSLPFPA